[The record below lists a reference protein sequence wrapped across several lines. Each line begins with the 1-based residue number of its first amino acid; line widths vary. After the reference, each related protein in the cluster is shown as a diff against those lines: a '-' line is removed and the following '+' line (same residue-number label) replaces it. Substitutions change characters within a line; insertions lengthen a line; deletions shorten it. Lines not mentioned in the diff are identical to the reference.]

1 MAVVATLL
9 LLAIAAVAAA
19 LHRKQALVWLPS
31 AASHGCR
38 NWFIRRPTP
47 VHVLFCF
54 VDHFEPGRGQAP
66 PEVAAAR
73 LGRWLDSF
81 PELARAHRDSDGRP
95 VCHTFFYPFDEWRD
109 GESRALGTLCYDG
122 LAEIELHLHHRD
134 DDSANLRATS
144 PPRWTPSASTVR
156 CSAPAPPARGSGSS
170 WNWCLDNAR
179 PAGLVRGQR

>member
-109 GESRALGTLCYDG
+109 GEVAVLGTLCYDG

-134 DDSANLRATS
+134 DDSANLRATFAAALDAFS
-144 PPRWTPSASTVR
+144 VHGALLGTGAPGPRFGFIMA
-156 CSAPAPPARGSGSS
+156 
-170 WNWCLDNAR
+170 
-179 PAGLVRGQR
+179 LVPR